1 MSRFSGILL
10 HPTSFPSPH
19 GIGDLGKAAYQ
30 FVDFLHAAQQGLW
43 QILPLGPTSYGN
55 SPYQCTSA
63 FAGNTWLIS
72 LETLQEQGYLT
83 AEHLEDAPA
92 FSANTVDYAA
102 ASVWKMEKLALA
114 YQGFC
119 QTATAEIQ
127 QRFQAFCAQQQ
138 DWLDDFALFTAL
150 KNFHQEQCWN
160 QWTPALAL
168 RKKTELKRWAKQHAD
183 LINYQKFLQFI
194 FFEQWLAL
202 KNYANQRDV
211 KIIGDIPI
219 FVAYDS
225 ADVWAAREMFELDTQ
240 GQPTVVAGVPP
251 DYFSETGQRWG
262 NPLYKWATM
271 LKDDFAWW
279 RQRVKLTLQLVDY
292 VRIDHFRG
300 FAAYWEIPAT
310 EETAIKGQWVKAPGQ
325 ALFASLKQHLGE
337 LPIFAEDLGIITPDV
352 EQLRDE
358 CGFPGMKVL
367 QFAFF
372 SENSDFL
379 PHAYNKNTVVYTGT
393 HDNNTTRGWFDNELK
408 EVERSRIRQY
418 VNRFIMGDAASD
430 TLLRLAWAST
440 ANFALAPLQ
449 DVLNLGESARMNTPG
464 LLSPKNWTWR
474 YQAEQLTAELEL
486 KLKELSGTYERNQV
500 VNVA

>member
-30 FVDFLHAAQQGLW
+30 FVDFLHAAQQSLW

-63 FAGNTWLIS
+63 FAGNPWLIS

-83 AEHLEDAPA
+83 AEQLADAPV
-92 FSANTVDYAA
+92 FSATCVDYAA
-102 ASVWKMEKLALA
+102 ASAWKMEKLALA

-119 QTATAEIQ
+119 QTATSEIKQ
-127 QRFQAFCAQQQ
+127 HFQAFCEQQQ

-150 KNFHQEQCWN
+150 KNFHQEHCWN
-160 QWTPALAL
+160 QWTPAFAL
-168 RKKTELKRWAKQHAD
+168 RKKTELKRWAKQHAA
-183 LINYQKFLQFI
+183 LIDYQKFLQFT

-202 KNYANQRDV
+202 KHYANQRDI

-225 ADVWAAREMFELDTQ
+225 ADVWAARDMFELDAQ

-262 NPLYKWATM
+262 NPLYKWSTM
-271 LKDDFAWW
+271 AKNDFSWW
-279 RQRVKLTLQLVDY
+279 RQRVKLMLQLVDY

-393 HDNNTTRGWFDNELK
+393 HDNNTTRGWFDCELK
-408 EVERSRIRQY
+408 EVERNRVRQY
-418 VNRFIMGDAASD
+418 VDRFIMGDAASD

-449 DVLNLGESARMNTPG
+449 DILNLDESARMNTPG

-474 YQAEQLTAELEL
+474 YQAEQLTEDLTL
-486 KLKELSGTYERNQV
+486 KLKELSCTYERNQV
-500 VNVA
+500 VSVV